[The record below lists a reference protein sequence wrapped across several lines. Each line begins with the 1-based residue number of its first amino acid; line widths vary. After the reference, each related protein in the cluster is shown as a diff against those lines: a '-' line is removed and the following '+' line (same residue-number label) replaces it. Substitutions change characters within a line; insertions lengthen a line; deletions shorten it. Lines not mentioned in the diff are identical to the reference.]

1 MIAGLRNYQGALLLV
16 ACHALAVVA
25 SAYFD
30 FRWFLHNRSPTVR
43 SGVSGAVLVIAG
55 ADLGLLSLW
64 AALGSCRPVVR
75 WIAIAACVGG
85 WRLVYEPGLLFLLRN
100 WSYIRIS
107 DWRYSF
113 FFEEAAIFGLA
124 LLTVAGV
131 ACALGVAKR
140 RGRALRRLAPDEAQ
154 HEVGQRQF
162 QISHLLLLTALLA
175 MVLGFSLNARE
186 FLSRQT
192 SMRWNFPVEAPI
204 YSAETVLF
212 SAFCL
217 ITTTLATAWAA
228 LGVGRP
234 WLRLAMAWATA
245 SLLGAAWAFGFTSPR
260 HDAFLPSNAAFS
272 SGVAWLQAVLMSFA
286 LLTVRFRGYRFGSE
300 EEARRETAVIE

>member
-1 MIAGLRNYQGALLLV
+1 MLAGLRKYQTALLLV
-16 ACHALAVVA
+16 AWHALAVIA

-30 FRWFLHNRSPTVR
+30 FRWFLGNGSPTAR

-75 WIAIAACVGG
+75 WIVIAACVGA
-85 WRLVYEPGLLFLLRN
+85 WRLVYLPGLLYLLRN
-100 WSYIRIS
+100 WSYIRIA
-107 DWRYSF
+107 DWRSF
-113 FFEEAAIFGLA
+113 FLFGEAAIFGLA

-131 ACALGVAKR
+131 ACALGVVKR
-140 RGRALRRLAPDEAQ
+140 RVGTLRRLSPDELQ
-154 HEVGQRQF
+154 HDAGCRQF
-162 QISHLLLLTALLA
+162 QISHLLMLTALLA

-192 SMRWNFPVEAPI
+192 SMRWHFADEAPI

-217 ITTTLATAWAA
+217 MTTTLTTAWAA

-286 LLTVRFRGYRFGSE
+286 LLIVRFRGYRFGSE
-300 EEARRETAVIE
+300 EEALRETAVIE